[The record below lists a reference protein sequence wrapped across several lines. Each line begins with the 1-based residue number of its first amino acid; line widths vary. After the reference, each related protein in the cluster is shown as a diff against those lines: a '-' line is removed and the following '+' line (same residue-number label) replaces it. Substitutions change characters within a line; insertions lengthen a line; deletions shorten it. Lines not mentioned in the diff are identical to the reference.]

1 MKKIKQPEREETI
14 VKFLFFPATVH
25 CDRRV
30 FLRQLYERSRKHC
43 TNLAEDPIILTS

>member
-1 MKKIKQPEREETI
+1 MKKIRPTRKRRDNCE
-14 VKFLFFPATVH
+14 VFFPATVH